1 MTIQNK
7 LGLSSATLELGWKL
21 AEILDIQNNTNIAH
35 TWMILRPPNHQGGAG
50 GQDQEGVQKDDDV
63 GEWLA
68 VEW

>member
-1 MTIQNK
+1 
-7 LGLSSATLELGWKL
+7 
-21 AEILDIQNNTNIAH
+21 
-35 TWMILRPPNHQGGAG
+35 MILRPPNHQGGAG